1 MEKYHLGNEEVN
13 GIIVG
18 GEYYTGKIFY
28 DNRCQTYNP
37 IYADTHEEL
46 ISRAEKIITN
56 LKKENCPI
64 GVYPDNSK
72 WELRIY

>member
-1 MEKYHLGNEEVN
+1 MTRFGYDEPR
-13 GIIVG
+13 GIIIG

-37 IYADTHEEL
+37 IYADTQEEL
-46 ISRAEKIITN
+46 IIKAEEIVNN

-64 GVYPDNSK
+64 GLYPDNSK
-72 WELRIY
+72 WELRVYEN